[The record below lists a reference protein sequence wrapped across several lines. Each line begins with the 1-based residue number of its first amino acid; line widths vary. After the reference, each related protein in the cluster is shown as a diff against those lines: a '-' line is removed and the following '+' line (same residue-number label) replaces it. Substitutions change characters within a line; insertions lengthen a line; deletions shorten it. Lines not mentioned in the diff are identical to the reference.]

1 LESIRFLAFSRI
13 GEPDLRA
20 LATVFSLFV
29 CAGLAIFL
37 PAMIVCIIV
46 LPFSAA
52 PARPFERV
60 SASGARI
67 FWLVV
72 LLMFGVVIVWMA
84 LRLLLE
90 LLLLPYKITHPIETE
105 DALQRTLWITGSAL

>member
-1 LESIRFLAFSRI
+1 MREGVFGEYSISR
-13 GEPDLRA
+13 
-20 LATVFSLFV
+20 VFE
-29 CAGLAIFL
+29 
-37 PAMIVCIIV
+37 AMIVCIIV

-90 LLLLPYKITHPIETE
+90 LLLLP
-105 DALQRTLWITGSAL
+105 